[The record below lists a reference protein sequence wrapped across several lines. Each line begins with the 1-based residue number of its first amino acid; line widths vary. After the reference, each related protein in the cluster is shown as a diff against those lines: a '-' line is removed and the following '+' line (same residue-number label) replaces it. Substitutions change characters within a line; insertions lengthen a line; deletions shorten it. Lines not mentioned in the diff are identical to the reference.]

1 MEIRL
6 ITNAIIPA
14 IRNSAVPSILS
25 ETSRRIATKKNAD
38 SKHSSVTVTDS
49 LTQFAK
55 QLGALG
61 PVNVIM
67 MSVECL

>member
-1 MEIRL
+1 MYCYLHRRSIR
-6 ITNAIIPA
+6 IPHFQ
-14 IRNSAVPSILS
+14 R
-25 ETSRRIATKKNAD
+25 TKKNAD

-61 PVNVIM
+61 PVNVITM
-67 MSVECL
+67 PVKCL